1 MKVKP
6 KNIFLFLFLGIFGSV
21 TYSQNSEIKP
31 NIVLILV
38 DDAALMDF
46 GAYGGEANTPNID
59 KLAHQGTMFTNY
71 HTSPSCAPSRA
82 MLLTG
87 YDSHLTG
94 VPNLPLLMPSDQ
106 VNEAGY

>member
-1 MKVKP
+1 MHLYFIKVKP

-46 GAYGGEANTPNID
+46 GAYSKISFIKSFMRLVSNCI
-59 KLAHQGTMFTNY
+59 
-71 HTSPSCAPSRA
+71 SI
-82 MLLTG
+82 
-87 YDSHLTG
+87 
-94 VPNLPLLMPSDQ
+94 
-106 VNEAGY
+106 

>member
-1 MKVKP
+1 MYFIKIKP

-21 TYSQNSEIKP
+21 TYSQNFEIKP

-46 GAYGGEANTPNID
+46 GAYELEANTPNID

-71 HTSPSCAPSRA
+71 HTSPSCAPLRV

-87 YDSHLTG
+87 TICNIIVLTSL
-94 VPNLPLLMPSDQ
+94 VLFM
-106 VNEAGY
+106 VVFI

>member
-1 MKVKP
+1 MHLYFIKVKL

-46 GAYGGEANTPNID
+46 G
-59 KLAHQGTMFTNY
+59 
-71 HTSPSCAPSRA
+71 
-82 MLLTG
+82 G
-87 YDSHLTG
+87 YSKISFIKSFMRL
-94 VPNLPLLMPSDQ
+94 VSNCISI
-106 VNEAGY
+106 